1 MEESWKPYLNVIIA
15 VHDVTAFGNTKFG
28 TAKFG
33 TTSLAKFLF
42 YCIYSY
48 QILIIIRS
56 WRNGLLLSF
65 KQFFGKKNYVHIYH
79 MSYHRILRHKITTV
93 HIVTRCLIS
102 TLKFTTLSDYR
113 QRIRIGQV
121 LTITRIVNGS
131 HSWPNS
137 PQRQSRRRKLRR
149 DIEHIIF
156 HTYGEDGNWLT
167 SPRLPHTHN
176 TNIPGGERTFITTG
190 RVTFTCLALLV
201 QSGRS
206 IWNQSAAALCQIS
219 NRAAFI
225 VDIARFS

>member
-1 MEESWKPYLNVIIA
+1 MEESWIPYLNVIIA
-15 VHDVTAFGNTKFG
+15 VHDVTAFGNTQVWHPL
-28 TAKFG
+28 
-33 TTSLAKFLF
+33 SLAKFLF

-102 TLKFTTLSDYR
+102 TLKSTTTSDYR

-131 HSWPNS
+131 YSWPNS
-137 PQRQSRRRKLRR
+137 PQRQSGRRSFVGTSNTSYS
-149 DIEHIIF
+149 I
-156 HTYGEDGNWLT
+156 HT
-167 SPRLPHTHN
+167 
-176 TNIPGGERTFITTG
+176 ERTKIGLLRLTYRTHTTWIFLEKNG
-190 RVTFTCLALLV
+190 L
-201 QSGRS
+201 S
-206 IWNQSAAALCQIS
+206 
-219 NRAAFI
+219 
-225 VDIARFS
+225 